1 MPTLLITTNRNI
13 DKAQQM
19 TLLRQSS
26 KHLAVAL
33 DKPERYVM
41 ASIESGKAML
51 FAASDAPC
59 AYLELKSLDL
69 PEEETAALS
78 HSLCELIGT
87 ALTIPEERIYI
98 EFSSPAPHMWGWN
111 STTF

>member
-1 MPTLLITTNRNI
+1 MPTLLITTNQNI

-19 TLLRQSS
+19 TLLGQCSQ
-26 KHLAVAL
+26 HLAVAL

-41 ASIESGKAML
+41 VCIESDRAML

-69 PEEETAALS
+69 PETKTAALS
-78 HSLCELIGT
+78 QTLCELIGT
-87 ALTIPEERIYI
+87 ALTIPTERIYI
-98 EFSSPAPHMWGWN
+98 EFSSPQRHMWGWN
-111 STTF
+111 NATF